1 MVQTSSKTKV
11 TINVQPQL
19 KLTIKQGDLF
29 VCNGVVLI
37 SVNECF
43 DTHVGDGVINENSIH
58 GLFINEDIQGKRR

>member
-1 MVQTSSKTKV
+1 M
-11 TINVQPQL
+11 

-37 SVNECF
+37 PVNEYF

-58 GLFINEDIQGKRR
+58 GLFINEDIQGKRRWTRW